1 MFFRKN
7 QRKHLTFQKRP
18 NNRYEGMFSLQTVI
32 GVLKLKPVLVTHETY
47 QAFVV
52 ERLQKHYSGG
62 ILALVNKDW
71 PIITKLWITDLS
83 YTTTWLYDTYSLKG
97 PAPRDP
103 ASMLRSYLLF
113 LLTNPTIGI
122 TKWVDEL
129 GRVPLYAIL
138 SGFEPGS
145 IPGVGT
151 FYDFFQ
157 RLWGQEKQNI
167 KPQIK
172 LKRKKKKKKKLKK
185 GEKQPPKNSGIVE
198 KLVNRFL
205 RYGSKKKLLPG
216 DRLFDFF
223 QSQFLDVSAKLGL
236 LGNLNS
242 LGIAGDGTPLETAR
256 YPRSKPTCKC
266 SAQGITKCNHP
277 RLYSQPDCNSGWD
290 SSREKYFNGYHLYM
304 ISASDSPYDLPLY
317 PRLQP
322 ASRHDSV
329 SLVASS
335 IEFSQRFSLGTI
347 ERMLLDAAH
356 DADAIYKLLN
366 HQKIEP
372 FIDLNPRTKKNFSSD
387 GDIKISYEGIP
398 VCPIG
403 KEMRP
408 NGYDASQNRQKWRCP
423 LACGPKNSCKSP
435 CSTAKYGR
443 TFHTFSKDNQR
454 LFTKTPRSSDKW
466 KLIYN
471 RRTSVERS
479 NKREKIDYNLE
490 NGRHRSTKMWYIRI
504 YCIMMCQH
512 IDASYSKQKENLKLL
527 ELIFNKTA

>member
-1 MFFRKN
+1 MKPLLVAHESYQNFLLE
-7 QRKHLTFQKRP
+7 Q
-18 NNRYEGMFSLQTVI
+18 LQ
-32 GVLKLKPVLVTHETY
+32 E
-47 QAFVV
+47 
-52 ERLQKHYSGG
+52 HYSGG
-62 ILALVNKDW
+62 ILTLVSKDW
-71 PIITKLWITDLS
+71 PIISKLWITDLS
-83 YTTTWLYDTYSLKG
+83 YVTTWLFDTYSLKG

-113 LLTNPTIGI
+113 LLTSPTIGI
-122 TKWVDEL
+122 TKWVDQL
-129 GRVPLYAIL
+129 YRVPLYAIL
-138 SGFEPGS
+138 SGFEPGD

-157 RLWGQEKQNI
+157 RLWGYDKQNI
-167 KPQIK
+167 KSQK
-172 LKRKKKKKKKLKK
+172 QKRKKKKKKKLKK
-185 GEKQPPKNSGIVE
+185 GEKQASKDPGIVE

-205 RYGSKKKLLPG
+205 CYGSKRKCLPG

-236 LGNLNS
+236 LGDLNS
-242 LGIAGDGTPLETAR
+242 LGVAGDGTPLETAR
-256 YPRSKPTCKC
+256 YPRSKSTCNC

-290 SSREKYFNGYHLYM
+290 SSRERYFNGYHLYM

-322 ASRHDSV
+322 ASRHDAV

-347 ERMLLDAAH
+347 GRMLLDAAH
-356 DADAIYKLLN
+356 DAEAIYELLI

-372 FIDLNPRTKKNFSSD
+372 FIDLNPRTKKNYSSD
-387 GDIKISYEGIP
+387 GDIKISSKGIP
-398 VCPIG
+398 ICPID
-403 KEMRP
+403 KEMKP
-408 NGYDASQNRQKWRCP
+408 NGYDISQKRQKWRCS
-423 LACGPKNSCKSP
+423 LACGTKNSCKNP

-443 TFHTFSKDNQR
+443 TFHTFSKDNLR

-466 KLIYN
+466 QLTYK
-471 RRTSVERS
+471 RRTSIERS
-479 NKREKIDYNLE
+479 NKREKIDYHLE
-490 NGRHRSTKMWYIRI
+490 AGRHRSTKMWYIRI

-512 IDASYSKQKENLKLL
+512 IDAWYSEKKKTLKLS
-527 ELIFNKTA
+527 ELIFNQAA